1 MIRFCGLPMRLC
13 YDLARALIPIFP
25 RLRPH
30 SAESPNPIWLGA
42 NPPVCDLL
50 DIVVLKLREIATVGY
65 QHQLESDMGVPRG
78 SLWKYLK
85 MGKYGLSCVFR
96 SLDASR
102 IGLHEHVEEARACM
116 SALER
121 QFGPCPLAGN
131 VFAYFL
137 DGTVQRIRRPPL
149 GPERDS
155 WWSGNKK
162 CYACNTVLLVSP
174 FGLIHWY
181 NAGLPGCINDMRASI
196 EIFDALQD
204 PEYNPF
210 KAGTIVD
217 YGLAAVCAHSS
228 QHAVVTRPFCPG
240 KDKPPQGRSPEMK
253 AWRILLAQYS
263 AWITSARQSNEWV
276 NGDNKKG
283 FPRWQMLRE
292 ARFAKR
298 MRSDLV
304 LYLHL
309 FNYRVRSCDWSQTRT
324 VFKDAINAYF
334 RAEGLVHD
342 LETGELIA
350 RNGDRAEPA
359 ADSDSDVED
368 V

>member
-1 MIRFCGLPMRLC
+1 MGVMPPLASHKFYSLQRLLKATCALAAARRMHAARRLFCCALILRRVWTLRAHCARNRYVACDVRDRGIWRDWRRAGLQHVSDAAMIRFCGLPMRLC

-217 YGLAAVCAHSS
+217 YL
-228 QHAVVTRPFCPG
+228 Q
-240 KDKPPQGRSPEMK
+240 
-253 AWRILLAQYS
+253 
-263 AWITSARQSNEWV
+263 
-276 NGDNKKG
+276 
-283 FPRWQMLRE
+283 
-292 ARFAKR
+292 RFA
-298 MRSDLV
+298 
-304 LYLHL
+304 
-309 FNYRVRSCDWSQTRT
+309 RT
-324 VFKDAINAYF
+324 LLNTQ
-334 RAEGLVHD
+334 L
-342 LETGELIA
+342 
-350 RNGDRAEPA
+350 
-359 ADSDSDVED
+359 
-368 V
+368 